1 MKISGDI
8 GHEKQDFRLQQY
20 LNMSTVM
27 ALLLSACNSIDEF
40 TMGLKIYPTRT
51 GIIYI
56 SSINSNSIKS
66 RTLRSK
72 VSHDFKGDDTQ
83 LDYLLKKAL
92 ALHPLNIVVPDIK
105 GMTKG
110 SADLE

>member
-1 MKISGDI
+1 MRG
-8 GHEKQDFRLQQY
+8 LQ
-20 LNMSTVM
+20 M
-27 ALLLSACNSIDEF
+27 F
-40 TMGLKIYPTRT
+40 PTRT

-72 VSHDFKGDDTQ
+72 VSNDFKRADNQ

-92 ALHPLNIVVPDIK
+92 ALLPLNIVVPDIK